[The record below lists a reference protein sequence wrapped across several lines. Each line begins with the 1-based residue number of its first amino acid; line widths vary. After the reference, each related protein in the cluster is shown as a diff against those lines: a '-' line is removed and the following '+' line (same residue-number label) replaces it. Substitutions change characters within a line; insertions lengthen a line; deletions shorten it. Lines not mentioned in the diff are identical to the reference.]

1 MTELQ
6 PTEIELTAKKK
17 KKPSLSKRKIAAA
30 VLILIFV
37 AAIAGLTVILAHRAS
52 RNPQIIQPVV
62 VPAEDILPPTAP
74 AKQ

>member
-17 KKPSLSKRKIAAA
+17 KKRSLSKRKIAA
-30 VLILIFV
+30 VVTILILI
-37 AAIAGLTVILAHRAS
+37 AAVIGLTVILAHRAS

-62 VPAEDILPPTAP
+62 VPAEEILPSP
-74 AKQ
+74 AK